1 MTKAMASGNY
11 VNSIMVSNSPTGM
24 KTEPLVIA
32 FQGEPG
38 SYSEMAAFEHFG
50 DRITPLPCESFESA
64 FEEISRG
71 SCTYGLLPFENS
83 LAGSIHRN
91 YDLILRHEL
100 HILSEYHL
108 RVQHCLLAIP
118 GTKIEAIQEV
128 RSHPQALAQCEHN
141 LALMGVRRVN
151 AADTAGSA
159 RLVKEIGEPSLAA
172 IASRRAA
179 EVYDLEI
186 LVENLEDNLSNY
198 TRFLALSREPISV
211 IDKEQGETKTSVV
224 FSLKNQPG
232 ALFKALS
239 VFALR
244 DIDLTKIES
253 RPIQGKPWEYMFYI
267 DFIGHQG
274 EKNCRRALD
283 HLAELA
289 ATLRVLGSY
298 PRHRIA

>member
-1 MTKAMASGNY
+1 MAEANPD
-11 VNSIMVSNSPTGM
+11 SNATPG
-24 KTEPLVIA
+24 TETEGLIVA

-50 DRITPLPCESFESA
+50 QGITPLPCESFESA
-64 FEEISRG
+64 FEAISQG
-71 SCTYGLLPFENS
+71 SSTVGLLPFENS

-108 RVQHCLLAIP
+108 RVQHCLLALP
-118 GTKIEAIQEV
+118 GTAIETIREV

-141 LALMGVRRVN
+141 LAKMGVQRVT

-159 RLVKEIGEPSLAA
+159 RLVKAGGDPRVGA

-179 EVYDLEI
+179 EVYGLQI

-198 TRFLALSREPISV
+198 TRFLALSRQPV
-211 IDKEQGETKTSVV
+211 IVTDSTQGETKTSVV

-267 DFIGHQG
+267 DFIGHQDTQ
-274 EKNCRRALD
+274 NCRRALD

-298 PRHRIA
+298 PRHRIT

>member
-1 MTKAMASGNY
+1 
-11 VNSIMVSNSPTGM
+11 
-24 KTEPLVIA
+24 
-32 FQGEPG
+32 
-38 SYSEMAAFEHFG
+38 
-50 DRITPLPCESFESA
+50 
-64 FEEISRG
+64 
-71 SCTYGLLPFENS
+71 LLPFENS

-91 YDLILRHEL
+91 YDLILRHQL

-108 RVQHCLLAIP
+108 RVQHCLLALP
-118 GTKIEAIQEV
+118 GAKIETILEV
-128 RSHPQALAQCEHN
+128 RSHPQALAQCENN
-141 LALMGVRRVN
+141 LTKMGVKRVT
-151 AADTAGSA
+151 APDTAGSA
-159 RLVKEIGEPSLAA
+159 RLVKEESDPRVGA

-179 EVYDLEI
+179 EVYGLEI

-198 TRFLALSREPISV
+198 TRFLALSKQPANLNETY
-211 IDKEQGETKTSVV
+211 KGETKTSVV

-267 DFIGHQG
+267 DFLGHQEDG
-274 EKNCRRALD
+274 NCRRALD
-283 HLAELA
+283 HLEELA

-298 PRHRIA
+298 PRHRIV

>member
-1 MTKAMASGNY
+1 MAEPAPAA
-11 VNSIMVSNSPTGM
+11 SPRQEI
-24 KTEPLVIA
+24 EPEPVVVA

-50 DRITPLPCESFESA
+50 GDITPLPCESFESA
-64 FEEISRG
+64 FEAVSQG
-71 SCTYGLLPFENS
+71 LCTYGLLPFENS

-91 YDLILRHEL
+91 YDLILRHQL

-108 RVQHCLLAIP
+108 RVQHCLLALP
-118 GTKIEAIQEV
+118 GTKIETIREV

-141 LALMGVRRVN
+141 LAKMGVRRVT

-159 RLVKEIGEPSLAA
+159 RLVKAGGDPSVAA

-179 EVYDLEI
+179 EVYGLEI

-198 TRFLALSREPISV
+198 TRFLALSRQPAPITG
-211 IDKEQGETKTSVV
+211 KQQGETKTSVV

-267 DFIGHQG
+267 DFSGHQ
-274 EKNCRRALD
+274 EEQNCQRALD

-298 PRHRIA
+298 PRHRIV